1 MLTKA
6 GTVKKK
12 LKNAGGVLLL
22 PVLSGVMMAI
32 ACRVAGTALFT
43 GIGTW
48 QLFFRGLAYVL
59 LLSFGVSINMHTGRF
74 DFSAGA
80 TMLIGGVSGALIA
93 YGNGW
98 GPVAMLAVSML
109 VGCATGLVTGWLYV
123 LLRLPPMI
131 IGLTMTLVLEGA
143 VAIITDGCKP
153 VGFGTDATYYRFAVT
168 PGWMLLIM
176 LAALALMVVLFHY
189 TEFGYDYRAL
199 QTGQRIAVGSGVGED
214 GNAIG
219 CYAVAGLLFG
229 AAGALSVCSTNGVTP
244 TISFSSI
251 ASMFSCF
258 LPLFFSGFII
268 KFCNKQLAILMGC
281 VAYEL
286 IQIGFG
292 QLSFVDA
299 GFTADVYKV
308 VEALILVLFLIYL
321 NNERAIAELVTL
333 RRWMRR
339 RGAVRK
345 EQEGA

>member
-1 MLTKA
+1 MLTQAK
-6 GTVKKK
+6 TVGKK
-12 LKNAGGVLLL
+12 LRNVGGVLLL
-22 PVLSGVMMAI
+22 PVLCGIVMAL
-32 ACRVAGTALFT
+32 ACRVAGTQLFT
-43 GIGTW
+43 GSSTW
-48 QLFFRGLAYVL
+48 QLFFRGMAYVL

-74 DFSAGA
+74 DFSTGA
-80 TMLIGGVSGALIA
+80 TMLFGGVAGALIS
-93 YGNGW
+93 YSNGW
-98 GPVAMLAVSML
+98 GPVAMLFVSML
-109 VGCATGLVTGWLYV
+109 VGCAAGLLTGWLYV

-131 IGLTMTLVLEGA
+131 IGLTMTLVLEGV

-153 VGFGTDATYYRFAVT
+153 VGFGTDAAYYRFAVT
-168 PGWMLLIM
+168 PLWMLAIM
-176 LAALALMVVLFHY
+176 AAALLFMVFLFHY
-189 TEFGYDYRAL
+189 TKFGYDYRAL
-199 QTGQRIAVGSGVGED
+199 QTGQKIAFGNGVNEN
-214 GNAIG
+214 GNAII

-244 TISFSSI
+244 TINFSSI

-268 KFCNKQLAILMGC
+268 KFCNKQVAIFMGC

-292 QLSFVDA
+292 QISFVDA

-321 NNERAIAELVTL
+321 NNEQTIAEFVTL

-339 RGAVRK
+339 K
-345 EQEGA
+345 QPQEGAHT

>member
-1 MLTKA
+1 MLKRA
-6 GTVKKK
+6 GGIQEK
-12 LKNAGGVLLL
+12 LKNTGGVLLL
-22 PVLSGVMMAI
+22 PALSWAVMSV
-32 ACRVAGTALFT
+32 ACRIAGTALFT
-43 GIGTW
+43 GASTW
-48 QLFFRGLAYVL
+48 QLFFRGMAYVL

-74 DFSAGA
+74 DFSTGA
-80 TMLIGGVSGALIA
+80 TMLLGGVSGALIA

-98 GPVAMLAVSML
+98 GPGAMLLISML
-109 VGCATGLVTGWLYV
+109 VGCATGLFTGWLYV

-131 IGLTMTLVLEGA
+131 IGLTMTLVLEGV

-153 VGFGTDATYYRFAVT
+153 VGFGTDASYYRFAVT

-176 LAALALMVVLFHY
+176 LLSLAMMTVLFHY
-189 TEFGYDYRAL
+189 TKFGYDYRAL
-199 QTGQRIAVGSGVGED
+199 QTGQKIAARSGVGEG

-219 CYAVAGLLFG
+219 CYAIAGLLFG

-244 TISFSSI
+244 TINFSSI
-251 ASMFSCF
+251 AFMFSCF

-308 VEALILVLFLIYL
+308 VEAVILVGFLIYL
-321 NNERAIAELVTL
+321 NNEKTIAEFVTL

-339 RGAVRK
+339 RTQPKGEDETA
-345 EQEGA
+345 